1 MFAIEH
7 LKGSRIVE
15 RSTSQAESLDTAIA
29 SAQERAKAV
38 GADNIRVSN
47 AAGKE
52 IGVFPVRR
60 ESLS

>member
-7 LKGSRIVE
+7 LKGSRVVE
-15 RSTSQAESLDTAIA
+15 RSLSEAENLDAA
-29 SAQERAKAV
+29 LSSAQERAKAL
-38 GADNIRVSN
+38 GADNVRVST

>member
-7 LKGSRIVE
+7 RKGSQVVE
-15 RSTSQAESLDTAIA
+15 RSTTVVDNIDNAIA
-29 SAQERAKAV
+29 CAQERAKALA
-38 GADNIRVSN
+38 ADNIRVSN
-47 AAGKE
+47 SEGRA